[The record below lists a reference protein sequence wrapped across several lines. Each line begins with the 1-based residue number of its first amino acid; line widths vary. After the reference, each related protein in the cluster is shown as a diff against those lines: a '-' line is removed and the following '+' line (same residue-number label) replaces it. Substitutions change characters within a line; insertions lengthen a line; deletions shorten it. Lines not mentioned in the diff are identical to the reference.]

1 MYTQPE
7 INSYDQLIWRS
18 EREKLYN
25 RIAYFCK
32 QHDFDFITE
41 LDSDYIAKSPNTHI
55 VYMLLF
61 DRIGENQEWQ
71 IIEGECQRHGR
82 TVSVVTDNVVSESD
96 FKSITFY
103 SYPKLMGMTAS
114 YNDTVLPN
122 PTPSK
127 LYNCF
132 IQRTDS
138 VRQSWFY
145 YLYLNGLIDRGYVSL
160 LLTQM
165 SFYSELAGLELF
177 KFIHKNFGLDQ
188 IPDFDR
194 AYHDLL
200 PVVPFRNFEEKE
212 NLMPL
217 IMDSKYSLILETCAT
232 DETGPWSFTEKILR
246 SLQYPTIPLL
256 FGAKDSI
263 KILKSLGFTIAI
275 DIDYIDCLPWQ
286 QRQQELLKILIEDSI
301 DFNYQTLYNQSMSNR
316 ELLQS
321 WKNEYQK
328 DNFFDKFYTEV
339 LEH

>member
-25 RIAYFCK
+25 RIDYFCK
-32 QHDFDFITE
+32 QHGFDFTTE
-41 LDSDYIAKSPNTHI
+41 FNADYLYNSSNTHI

-61 DRIGENQEWQ
+61 DRIGENHNWQ
-71 IIEGECQRHGR
+71 IIDQECQRLGR
-82 TVSVVTDNVVSESD
+82 TISVVTDNVLVESN
-96 FKSITFY
+96 FNSITFY

-122 PTPSK
+122 PSPTR

-145 YLYLNGLIDRGYVSL
+145 YLYINGLLNQGYVSL

-165 SFYSELAGLELF
+165 SFYSDLAGVELF
-177 KFIHKNFGLDQ
+177 KFIHTNFGLDQ
-188 IPDFDR
+188 LPAFEQ
-194 AYHDLL
+194 AYCDLL
-200 PVVPFRNFEEKE
+200 PIVPFKNFEEQE
-212 NLMPL
+212 NLLPL

-232 DETGPWSFTEKILR
+232 DEIGPWSFTEKSLR

-263 KILKSLGFTIAI
+263 KILKSLGFNFAI
-275 DIDYIDCLPWQ
+275 DIDYIDGLTWQ
-286 QRQQELLKILIEDSI
+286 QRQQELLKILVDDSI
-301 DFNYQTLYNQSMSNR
+301 DFDYQALYNQSMHNR

-321 WKNEYQK
+321 WKTEYQRADFF
-328 DNFFDKFYTEV
+328 DNFYTGV